1 MSVVA
6 YHDYQLFIYYICLFN
21 EEKYDLKAFKVFVAH
36 LDGPYVG
43 FIALTLGAYLRPHC
57 RGVMVI

>member
-1 MSVVA
+1 MR
-6 YHDYQLFIYYICLFN
+6 N
-21 EEKYDLKAFKVFVAH
+21 PYDLKAFKVFVAH

-57 RGVMVI
+57 RGMMVISC